1 MRRSEATGGAK
12 AASRS
17 RSRPIRAS
25 RGGGRVATA
34 VAGMPSQGSRIDPRL
49 PGGTERPFIAMKG
62 LDPRIRFFTPMTC
75 YFAYLKMTIY
85 FLILH
90 NTVLYVNIWPVFSY
104 M

>member
-12 AASRS
+12 AAS

-49 PGGTERPFIAMKG
+49 PGGTDRPFIAMKG
-62 LDPRIRFFTPMTC
+62 LDPRIRFYTNDMLLC
-75 YFAYLKMTIY
+75 
-85 FLILH
+85 
-90 NTVLYVNIWPVFSY
+90 VFKNDNLFFYSS
-104 M
+104 